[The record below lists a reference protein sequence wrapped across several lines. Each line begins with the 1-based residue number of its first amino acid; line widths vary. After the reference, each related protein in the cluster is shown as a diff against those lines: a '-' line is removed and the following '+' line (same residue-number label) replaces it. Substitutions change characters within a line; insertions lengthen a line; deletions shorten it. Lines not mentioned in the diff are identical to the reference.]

1 MKKILVTGAN
11 KGIGL
16 GIVKKLLRDFPDTYL
31 LLGSRDV
38 ARGEAAVREIL
49 SEMGQSTGSRLE
61 MVHIDVCSEDSI
73 AAACKDVSTRHGELY
88 GLINNAGG
96 WLSSAKDT
104 IDLNTYA
111 VINVT
116 EAFLP
121 LLLKKQGGRVVQ
133 ISSAAGPSYVAK
145 CSSDIQ
151 TMFVNKEVTFAEVEE
166 RVIRPFLKIKENTG
180 LSDDQ
185 KTDALEKVGLGSAE
199 YGCAKAALNS
209 YTTETSR
216 KFPGLLI
223 NACTPGWI
231 STDLTKGYAE
241 KSGKSPAEMGMKST
255 DDGAKAAV
263 YLMMAD
269 LEAEIPGY
277 ESGRFYGSD
286 AVRSPLHK
294 YRSPGAPAYEG
305 EFP

>member
-16 GIVKKLLRDFPDTYL
+16 GIAKKLLRDFPDTYV

-49 SEMGQSTGSRLE
+49 SEMGQAIGSRLE
-61 MVHIDVCSEDSI
+61 MVHIDVCSEASI
-73 AAACKDVSTRHGELY
+73 AAACKDVSAKHGELY

-121 LLLKKQGGRVVQ
+121 LLLKQQGGRVVQ

-151 TMFVNKEVTFAEVEE
+151 RMFVNKEVTFAEVEE

-180 LSDDQ
+180 LSDAQ

-209 YTTETSR
+209 YTTEMSR
-216 KFPGLLI
+216 KYPGLLI
-223 NACTPGWI
+223 NACTPGFI
-231 STDLTKGYAE
+231 ATDLTKGYAD
-241 KSGKSPAEMGMKST
+241 KSGKSPAEMGMKSP
-255 DDGAKAAV
+255 DDGARAAV
-263 YLMMAD
+263 YLMMTD

-277 ESGRFYGSD
+277 ESGRYYGSD

>member
-1 MKKILVTGAN
+1 
-11 KGIGL
+11 
-16 GIVKKLLRDFPDTYL
+16 
-31 LLGSRDV
+31 
-38 ARGEAAVREIL
+38 
-49 SEMGQSTGSRLE
+49 
-61 MVHIDVCSEDSI
+61 
-73 AAACKDVSTRHGELY
+73 
-88 GLINNAGG
+88 
-96 WLSSAKDT
+96 
-104 IDLNTYA
+104 
-111 VINVT
+111 
-116 EAFLP
+116 
-121 LLLKKQGGRVVQ
+121 
-133 ISSAAGPSYVAK
+133 
-145 CSSDIQ
+145 
-151 TMFVNKEVTFAEVEE
+151 MFVNKEVTFAEVEE

-223 NACTPGWI
+223 NACTPGFI
-231 STDLTKGYAE
+231 ATDLTKGYAE
-241 KSGKSPAEMGMKST
+241 KSDKSPAEMGMKST

-277 ESGRFYGSD
+277 ESGRYYGSD
-286 AVRSPLHK
+286 GVRSPLHK

>member
-1 MKKILVTGAN
+1 MKKILVTGGN

-16 GIVKKLLRDFPDTYL
+16 GIVKKLLRDFSDTYV

-38 ARGEAAVREIL
+38 GRGEAAVKEIL
-49 SEMGQSTGSRLE
+49 MEMGQNFQSRVE
-61 MVHIDVCSEDSI
+61 MVHIDVCSDASI
-73 AAACKDVSTRHGELY
+73 AVAFNDVKTKHGELY

-96 WLSSAKDT
+96 WLASPKAT

-111 VINVT
+111 PIKVT

-121 LLLKKQGGRVVQ
+121 LLLKQQGGRVVQ

-151 TMFVNKEVTFAEVEE
+151 AMFVNKEVTFAEVEE
-166 RVIRPFLKIKENTG
+166 HVIGPFLKVKEDATM
-180 LSDDQ
+180 SDD
-185 KTDALEKVGLGSAE
+185 KKAETLEKMGLGSAE
-199 YGCAKAALNS
+199 YGCAKATLNS
-209 YTTETSR
+209 YTTEMSR
-216 KFPGLLI
+216 KYPGLLI

-231 STDLTKGYAE
+231 ATDLTKGYAE
-241 KSGKSPAEMGMKST
+241 KSGKDPYEMGMKST

-263 YLMMAD
+263 HLMMAD
-269 LEAEIPGY
+269 LEAE
-277 ESGRFYGSD
+277 ETGRFYGSD

-294 YRSPGAPAYEG
+294 YRSPGTPAYAG